1 MSNINDLMAGRN
13 QGLVMALKVVKDNGI
28 EALEKEIKY
37 RNLIGVS
44 LNIPR
49 KELEVATTKI
59 RLRATEVAITISL
72 ITLLEEFCFSRYQA
86 LKFKEVFDRKVDD
99 ILNDEA
105 TLDDYLNRIH
115 DELGIEMVIRD

>member
-1 MSNINDLMAGRN
+1 MKVNDLMTGRN
-13 QGLVMALKVVKDNGI
+13 EGLVMALKIVREGGI
-28 EALEKEIKY
+28 EALEKEIEY
-37 RNLIGVS
+37 RNLTGVS
-44 LNIPR
+44 LNIPW

-59 RLRATEVAITISL
+59 RLRATEVAIAISL
-72 ITLLEEFCFSRYQA
+72 ITLLEEFYFSRYQV
-86 LKFKEVFDRKVDD
+86 LKFKEVFDRKVDN

>member
-1 MSNINDLMAGRN
+1 MKVNDLMTGRN
-13 QGLVMALKVVKDNGI
+13 EGLVMALKIVREGGI
-28 EALEKEIKY
+28 EALEKEIEY
-37 RNLIGVS
+37 RNLTGVS

-72 ITLLEEFCFSRYQA
+72 ITLLEEFYFSRYQA
-86 LKFKEVFDRKVDD
+86 LKFKEVFDQKVDD
-99 ILNDEA
+99 ILNDEV
-105 TLDDYLNRIH
+105 TLDDYLKRIR

>member
-1 MSNINDLMAGRN
+1 MSKINELMDGRN
-13 QGLVMALKVVKDNGI
+13 QGLIMALKIVREGGI
-28 EALEKEIKY
+28 EALEKEIEY
-37 RNLIGVS
+37 RNLTGVS

-59 RLRATEVAITISL
+59 RLRATEVAIAISL
-72 ITLLEEFCFSRYQA
+72 ITLLEEFYFSRYQV
-86 LKFKEVFDRKVDD
+86 LKFKEVFDRKVDN